1 MALFEAAHAWGGG
14 GGGGGAKRPP
24 SLKFITISYN
34 ETWHSHT
41 LPKEDPKKYTNH
53 VRYPLSF
60 VDIRISSL
68 EISKFCNLKKYKSGL
83 HFDK

>member
-14 GGGGGAKRPP
+14 GGAKRPP
-24 SLKFITISYN
+24 SLKSITISYN